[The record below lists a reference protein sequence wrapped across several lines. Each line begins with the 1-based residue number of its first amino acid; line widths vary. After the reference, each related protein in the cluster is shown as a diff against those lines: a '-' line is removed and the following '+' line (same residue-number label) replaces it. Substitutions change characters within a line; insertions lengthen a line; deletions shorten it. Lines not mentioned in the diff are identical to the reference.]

1 MPLRPLTFALAATF
15 LTLAPAAL
23 AQAPAAASIPQSDTW
38 HIDPD
43 GTAHITRVIPVPH
56 TISPQAQTF
65 ISNSSPV
72 TPEPTLAV
80 RRQHNDA
87 FRIRQSAVARKLFP
101 VHVKTEQIAGVRCD
115 LITPL
120 TVPADK
126 RQRVLI
132 NLHGG
137 GFNADSGS
145 QVEGVP
151 IAYLTQ
157 TPVVSVYYR
166 LAPEHPFPA
175 AVEDAVA
182 VYRALLKTHRPHDI
196 AIFGTSAGAILTGEV
211 AVALKHAG
219 LPQPGALGIFS
230 GTGDMSQ
237 PDDSRDTFTLGG
249 YRGPLAPLTTD
260 EIDPDYVGTHD
271 RKDPLLSPI
280 YADLHGLPPTLFITS
295 TRDILLSGTTNL
307 HRAFL
312 RAGDPAELVVFEA
325 LPHAFW
331 YHYDLPETKEA
342 LGIMT
347 RFFNDHLGR

>member
-1 MPLRPLTFALAATF
+1 MPHRPLTAALAAA
-15 LTLAPAAL
+15 LLALAPAAF
-23 AQAPAAASIPQSDTW
+23 AQASSSAIPQSDTW
-38 HIDPD
+38 HIDTD

-56 TISPQAQTF
+56 TISPQAQKF
-65 ISNSSPV
+65 ISNASPV
-72 TPEPTLAV
+72 APEPSLLV

-101 VHVKTEQIAGVRCD
+101 VHVKPETIAGVRCD

-120 TVPADK
+120 TVPPAH
-126 RQRVLI
+126 RRRVLI

-151 IAYLTQ
+151 IAYLAQ
-157 TPVVSVYYR
+157 TPVISVYYR

-182 VYRALLKTHRPHDI
+182 VYKELLKTHRANDI
-196 AIFGTSAGAILTGEV
+196 AIFGTSAGATLTGEV
-211 AVALKHAG
+211 AVALKRDG
-219 LPQPGALGIFS
+219 VPLPGALGIFS

-237 PDDSRDTFTLGG
+237 PDDSRDTFTLSG
-249 YRGPLAPLTTD
+249 YRGPLAPMTTA
-260 EIDPDYVGTHD
+260 EIDTDYIGNHD

-280 YADLHGLPPTLFITS
+280 YGDLRGLPPTLFVTS
-295 TRDILLSGTTNL
+295 THDILLSGTTNL

-312 RAGDPAELVVFEA
+312 RAGDQAELVVFEA

-342 LGIMT
+342 LGLMA
-347 RFFNDHLGR
+347 RFFNNHLGQ